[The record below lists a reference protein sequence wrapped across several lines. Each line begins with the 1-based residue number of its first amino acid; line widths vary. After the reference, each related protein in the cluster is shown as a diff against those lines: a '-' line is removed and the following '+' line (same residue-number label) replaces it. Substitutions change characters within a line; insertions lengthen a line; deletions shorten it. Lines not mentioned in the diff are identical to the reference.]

1 MELFRLGRQGG
12 EELRNAGSFIFTQME
27 GIHVFQL
34 IQKTLSNILSYGKKS
49 SLELVT
55 ETDSQVMSHKVDY
68 AGMSY
73 IVLT

>member
-1 MELFRLGRQGG
+1 
-12 EELRNAGSFIFTQME
+12 ME
-27 GIHVFQL
+27 GINVFQL

-55 ETDSQVMSHKVDY
+55 EADSHVMSHKVDY